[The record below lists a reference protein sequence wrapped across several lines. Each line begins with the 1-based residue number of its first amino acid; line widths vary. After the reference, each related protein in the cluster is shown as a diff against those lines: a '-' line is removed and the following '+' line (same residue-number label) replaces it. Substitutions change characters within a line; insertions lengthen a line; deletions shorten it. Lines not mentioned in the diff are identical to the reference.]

1 MWPRARAGTTDHLT
15 LPDFDVI
22 IQKII
27 SYNCK
32 IHQPC
37 IQHKIPG
44 HFNNSNAT
52 RQHQLGPGS
61 GNVKVA
67 AVKGTCLRFSETRA
81 ARPHAAGPPTVWQV
95 QRVYAQSPVKP
106 NQADSKLVHAGV
118 PHAKATSFQQK
129 QTRSNRRTFIT
140 FGFGLKNPE
149 PSWSSYLK
157 INTTNRSIS
166 HPVRFLSA
174 NLPTNRQRLDRA
186 TRDQCALSEEE
197 FAACM
202 CHRDV
207 RDDWSC
213 HQNKIQEVTMSSLRR
228 GFHCSHTK

>member
-1 MWPRARAGTTDHLT
+1 MHTTQNSRPFQQFKCHTSAPTWAWFRQRKGCRCEGHMPEIFRNTGRASACRRAPNSLASTT
-15 LPDFDVI
+15 
-22 IQKII
+22 
-27 SYNCK
+27 
-32 IHQPC
+32 
-37 IQHKIPG
+37 G
-44 HFNNSNAT
+44 
-52 RQHQLGPGS
+52 
-61 GNVKVA
+61 
-67 AVKGTCLRFSETRA
+67 LR
-81 ARPHAAGPPTVWQV
+81 
-95 QRVYAQSPVKP
+95 PVKP

-228 GFHCSHTK
+228 GFHCSHTN

>member
-1 MWPRARAGTTDHLT
+1 MHTT
-15 LPDFDVI
+15 
-22 IQKII
+22 
-27 SYNCK
+27 
-32 IHQPC
+32 
-37 IQHKIPG
+37 KIPG
-44 HFNNSNAT
+44 HFTNSNAT
-52 RQHQLGPGS
+52 RLHQLGPGS

-81 ARPHAAGPPTVWQV
+81 ARAHGFEKTPTACPHAAGPPTVWQK
-95 QRVYAQSPVKP
+95 QRVYAQSS
-106 NQADSKLVHAGV
+106 QTRQIQLVHAGV

-129 QTRSNRRTFIT
+129 QTRRNRRTFIT
-140 FGFGLKNPE
+140 FGFGLKIPD

-213 HQNKIQEVTMSSLRR
+213 HQNKTKEVTTSSLRR

>member
-1 MWPRARAGTTDHLT
+1 MKDMEYWRQRETCGRERGREQLIILHYPTLT
-15 LPDFDVI
+15 SY

-95 QRVYAQSPVKP
+95 QRVYAQS
-106 NQADSKLVHAGV
+106 S
-118 PHAKATSFQQK
+118 
-129 QTRSNRRTFIT
+129 QTRQIQNLCTPGCPTQRPPVFNKNRLEAIA
-140 FGFGLKNPE
+140 GPL
-149 PSWSSYLK
+149 L
-157 INTTNRSIS
+157 
-166 HPVRFLSA
+166 H
-174 NLPTNRQRLDRA
+174 LDL
-186 TRDQCALSEEE
+186 D
-197 FAACM
+197 
-202 CHRDV
+202 
-207 RDDWSC
+207 
-213 HQNKIQEVTMSSLRR
+213 
-228 GFHCSHTK
+228 